1 MATNLEI
8 QISVVYVGI
17 RYSGC
22 VAWQWRM
29 ELQVFAAFVS
39 ASNLLKQGTLLPSS
53 IGRSP
58 KRGGYGE
65 ALFAVGARLTRT
77 VGSGF
82 RERVQSVL
90 GHSPSNAGYNRSER
104 LETRVTD

>member
-39 ASNLLKQGTLLPSS
+39 ASNLLNKAHFYHLLSD
-53 IGRSP
+53 
-58 KRGGYGE
+58 
-65 ALFAVGARLTRT
+65 VH
-77 VGSGF
+77 
-82 RERVQSVL
+82 QSV
-90 GHSPSNAGYNRSER
+90 A
-104 LETRVTD
+104 VTEKHYSRWVRG